1 MTILYAIVAFLAA
14 LGPLIVFHEL
24 GHYWVAR
31 WCGVK
36 VLRFSIGFGRPLL
49 RKISGKERTEWVL
62 SAIPFGGYVA
72 MLDERERRFD
82 ANVQYSET
90 ELQRAFNRQSVWKRI
105 AIVAAGPLANL
116 LLAVVIYWLIGMVGT
131 QEPRALLG
139 KPPAGSLAQR
149 AGIEEGDEVHSLNGQ
164 AVLSMPDL
172 RWRLLKAGLDRGSVE
187 FELSG
192 RQGQIKTAK
201 LNLEQFSSK
210 DVETD
215 FVGKMGLVPMPVPA
229 VINATLPGSVAERA
243 GLKAEDRITG
253 VNGQPV
259 KSADEIRQAIS
270 KGANTVLK
278 LDVDRAGTSLQISLT
293 PNEETDA
300 DTGSKVGRIGVRI
313 GAPPLMT
320 TVRYG
325 PLDSATRALARTW
338 DITTLSFRLL
348 GQMLVGNLSVKNL
361 SGPVTI
367 ADYAGQSAQLGIMV
381 FLAFIAGISISVG
394 IMNLL
399 PIPMLDGG
407 HLLYYAIEILSGRPP
422 SERLMEWGQ
431 KAGLLAL
438 AGLTALALFNDF
450 SRLLS

>member
-1 MTILYAIVAFLAA
+1 MTVLYAVIAFVVA

-31 WCGVK
+31 WCNVK
-36 VLRFSIGFGRPLL
+36 VLRFSIGFGRPML
-49 RKISGKERTEWVL
+49 RTTRGRDQTEWVL

-72 MLDERERRFD
+72 MLDEREKRED
-82 ANVQYSET
+82 SKVQYT
-90 ELQRAFNRQSVWKRI
+90 EAELKRAFNRQSVWKRI

-116 LLAVVIYWLIGMVGT
+116 LLAVVIYWVIGMIGT

-139 KPPAGSLAQR
+139 KPPAASLAQQ
-149 AGIEEGDEVHSLNGQ
+149 AGIEEGDEVRSLNGNP
-164 AVLSMPDL
+164 VRSMPDL
-172 RWRLLKAGLDRGSVE
+172 RWQLLKLGLDRSDVVVDVID
-187 FELSG
+187 S
-192 RQGQIKTAK
+192 QGQSKNIR
-201 LNLEQFSSK
+201 LNLEQFSSS
-210 DVETD
+210 DIESD
-215 FVGKMGLVPMPVPA
+215 FVGNLGFVSLPSPA
-229 VINATLPGSVAERA
+229 VIGATLPGSVAERA
-243 GLKAEDRITG
+243 GLLAKDRITA
-253 VNGQPV
+253 VNGQLI
-259 KSADEIRQAIS
+259 KGADELRHAIN
-270 KGANTVLK
+270 KAANTNLK
-278 LDVDRAGTSLQISLT
+278 LDVDRTGTFLQINLI
-293 PNEETDA
+293 PKAETDN
-300 DTGSKVGRIGVRI
+300 GVKVGRIGVRI

-325 PLDSATRALARTW
+325 PIDSATRALARTW

-348 GQMLVGNLSVKNL
+348 GQMLAGNLSVKNL

-367 ADYAGQSAQLGIMV
+367 ADYAGQSAQLGVMV

-407 HLLYYAIEILSGRPP
+407 HLLYYAIEILWGRPP
-422 SERLMEWGQ
+422 SEKIMEWGQ
-431 KAGLLAL
+431 RAGLLLL